1 MPSSWFDG
9 DAEIV
14 PHCVFPPAT
23 PLTSQVTVVV
33 IEVLELVRVT
43 VAVKA
48 VSASMF
54 TEALAGETVTD
65 FIVVEP
71 EPEPPPH
78 PASQKIAPP
87 ARIRASVRGE
97 PKGSRLRFSR
107 SRHSSKAGFQVEI
120 IVPWAPDLLDSCT
133 HEKLWGEYT
142 NSGVNE

>member
-14 PHCVFPPAT
+14 PHCGFPPAM

-33 IEVLELVRVT
+33 EVLELVRVT
-43 VAVKA
+43 AAVKA

-65 FIVVEP
+65 FIVAEP

-107 SRHSSKAGFQVEI
+107 SRHSSKGGFQVEI
-120 IVPWAPDLLDSCT
+120 IVLGLLTC
-133 HEKLWGEYT
+133 
-142 NSGVNE
+142 